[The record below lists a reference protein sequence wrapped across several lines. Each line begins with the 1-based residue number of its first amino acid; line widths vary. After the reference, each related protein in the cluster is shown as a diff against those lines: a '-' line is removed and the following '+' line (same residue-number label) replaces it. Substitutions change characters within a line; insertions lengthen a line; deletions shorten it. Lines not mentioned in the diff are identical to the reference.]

1 MTGAIALAWSEFPAA
16 TAAQLR
22 WAFTYAHGGR
32 RSTVTPPLLD
42 AWAAYHVS
50 ETRHLDSQPTSTE
63 PTFCPVTKTLLSA
76 ILKEGRLPFEV
87 RVNTSE
93 TKGKAHDM
101 PDFVLGD
108 DKMFVGVYGEVKRAN
123 VLLEDLAL
131 NRMTKS
137 GGISRVERAGFWFTG
152 VRGGLF
158 SASGSVP
165 PDKRALQNPPTRKKC
180 AMGTS
185 SAASP
190 W

>member
-1 MTGAIALAWSEFPAA
+1 VRSPWPGRNFPPRPRPNALGLYVRPCWEAK
-16 TAAQLR
+16 
-22 WAFTYAHGGR
+22 HGD
-32 RSTVTPPLLD
+32 TPLLD
-42 AWAAYHVS
+42 ACAAYHVS
-50 ETRHLDSQPTSTE
+50 ETRHDSQPTSTE
-63 PTFCPVTKTLLSA
+63 PTFYPVTKTLLSA

-131 NRMTKS
+131 STEQNDQIGRYLARRT
-137 GGISRVERAGFWFTG
+137 AGFRFTG

-165 PDKRALQNPPTRKKC
+165 DKRR
-180 AMGTS
+180 
-185 SAASP
+185 
-190 W
+190 

>member
-22 WAFTYAHGGR
+22 WAFTYAHAGR

-50 ETRHLDSQPTSTE
+50 ETRHDSQPTSTE
-63 PTFCPVTKTLLSA
+63 PMFYPVTKTLLST

-108 DKMFVGVYGEVKRAN
+108 DKMFV
-123 VLLEDLAL
+123 
-131 NRMTKS
+131 
-137 GGISRVERAGFWFTG
+137 
-152 VRGGLF
+152 
-158 SASGSVP
+158 ASV
-165 PDKRALQNPPTRKKC
+165 T
-180 AMGTS
+180 
-185 SAASP
+185 
-190 W
+190 

>member
-1 MTGAIALAWSEFPAA
+1 VAAPGEQITSLGSEGQPLTLGGTSAAAPCVTGAIALVWSQFPSASGA
-16 TAAQLR
+16 ELRLAFMHAQ
-22 WAFTYAHGGR
+22 AG

-50 ETRHLDSQPTSTE
+50 ETRHDSQPTSTE
-63 PTFCPVTKTLLSA
+63 PTFYPVTKTLLSA

-131 NRMTKS
+131 SPEQNDQIGRYLARRTC
-137 GGISRVERAGFWFTG
+137 G
-152 VRGGLF
+152 V
-158 SASGSVP
+158 SASCCP
-165 PDKRALQNPPTRKKC
+165 RF
-180 AMGTS
+180 
-185 SAASP
+185 AA
-190 W
+190 